1 MNSKNIYM
9 TLWTKQMYPFNVYIY
24 IYAIIFYSKQLTRDE
39 QKHSTV

>member
-1 MNSKNIYM
+1 MFYIYIYIF
-9 TLWTKQMYPFNVYIY
+9 TPFNVY